1 MFRRKSYQG
10 VKCSRKQ
17 SVLRSK
23 VFQGEECSRKQTV
36 LRGNVFHRV
45 KCAGEQSVPKE
56 QNVPE
61 SKVFISLQSSLVG
74 NSRSTG
80 KSFLTISY
88 PVKVSLILD

>member
-1 MFRRKSYQG
+1 MFQG
-10 VKCSRKQ
+10 AKNVEEDNLQ
-17 SVLRSK
+17 ISK